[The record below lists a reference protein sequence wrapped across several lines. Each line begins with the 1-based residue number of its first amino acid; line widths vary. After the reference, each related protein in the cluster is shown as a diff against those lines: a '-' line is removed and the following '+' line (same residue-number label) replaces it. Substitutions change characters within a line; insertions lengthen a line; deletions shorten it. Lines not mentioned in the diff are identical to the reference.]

1 MLSLS
6 LGSIAGVGP
15 LLRNELTLAGTFSS
29 TAISPNTAVTFLVR
43 LKQLIED
50 PALFALHC
58 A

>member
-1 MLSLS
+1 MSLS
-6 LGSIAGVGP
+6 SQ
-15 LLRNELTLAGTFSS
+15 
-29 TAISPNTAVTFLVR
+29 NTAVTFLVR